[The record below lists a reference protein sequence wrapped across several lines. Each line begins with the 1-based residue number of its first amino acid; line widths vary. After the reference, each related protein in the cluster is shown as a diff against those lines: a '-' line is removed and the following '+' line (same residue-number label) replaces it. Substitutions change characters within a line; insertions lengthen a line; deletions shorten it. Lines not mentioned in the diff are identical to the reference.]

1 MKHPQELASCP
12 ILPTAYC
19 TSSTERLSLII
30 IADSVRI
37 DSFLD
42 EEPNLPDDIS
52 GLFSSR
58 INKMMPHT
66 VSHSQIYPYVHYT
79 SSDRPKFD
87 T

>member
-12 ILPTAYC
+12 VLPTAYC

-42 EEPNLPDDIS
+42 EEPNLPD
-52 GLFSSR
+52 
-58 INKMMPHT
+58 M
-66 VSHSQIYPYVHYT
+66 T
-79 SSDRPKFD
+79 SVGCFLQESTK
-87 T
+87 